1 MGCQVLYPWNVQD
14 VSYFFWGLR
23 KERTGPPTEMFS
35 EFKMEI
41 ELEKDLENGVETT
54 LTKQSNFRANFIC
67 LSREI

>member
-1 MGCQVLYPWNVQD
+1 
-14 VSYFFWGLR
+14 
-23 KERTGPPTEMFS
+23 MFS